1 MTILFKHAIFK
12 SFICNCRDLPLNQAA
27 RQDVNQAA
35 RQDVNQAAR
44 QYVNQAEGQYVN
56 QATRQDVNPEEDTVY
71 YSSMDE
77 EYARR
82 LPSPAKR

>member
-1 MTILFKHAIFK
+1 MTILFEHAIFK
-12 SFICNCRDLPLNQAA
+12 SFICNCRVLPLNQAA

-44 QYVNQAEGQYVN
+44 QDINQAARQYVN
-56 QATRQDVNPEEDTVY
+56 QAARQDVNPEEDTVY

-82 LPSPAKR
+82 LPRPAER